1 MKKRICKKISHKIY
15 QLVFFISIY
24 SPVFG
29 QQTLD
34 DYIQLGLK
42 NNQEFIRQQ
51 LQTQIAEQEWKEAKG
66 KFMPDIS
73 LDASYM
79 WADGGRTIDVP
90 AGDLVNPAY
99 RGLNEVLGEERY
111 PTNIPNTSEQFLPN
125 DFHETKIRLIQPILN
140 TSIYFNEKAKAAR
153 VSAEQAREQALKNT
167 LIKEIKTAYFQHLSS
182 REQVQIFKDTRALLQ
197 DIVEVNKKLVAN
209 DKATR
214 EAVYAA
220 EAELRALESQLAAAV
235 KQENTSRLFFNY
247 LLNRDLET
255 SIHVDSISTKILS
268 GYSLTELKSKA
279 LNQRSEINQLEYGL
293 EANNQALKLKQS
305 YLIPEINL
313 VGDLGY
319 QGFEYTFDENQE
331 FWLIRLGLTWP
342 IFQGWQ
348 NKSKI
353 QQTVLR
359 SQQLESRLAELR
371 QQIQLEVSNAFY
383 AYQEAIA
390 TLESREA
397 QLKSATEN
405 FRIVSSKY
413 REGQALPVEL
423 REARTSYT
431 TALLAE
437 VIARYNVLIKKAEL
451 EASINLN
458 IDGNENK

>member
-1 MKKRICKKISHKIY
+1 MKKNSTILYR
-15 QLVFFISIY
+15 LVFFIAISNL
-24 SPVFG
+24 VFG

-34 DYIQLGLK
+34 DYIQTGLR

-51 LQTQIAEQEWKEAKG
+51 LQTQIAEQEWEEAKG

-73 LDASYM
+73 LHASYM

-182 REQVQIFKDTRALLQ
+182 REQVEIFTETRALLQ
-197 DIVEVNKKLVAN
+197 NIVEVNKKLVAN

-247 LLNRDLET
+247 LLNRDLKAPIT
-255 SIHVDSISTKILS
+255 IDSVSAKTLMD
-268 GYSLTELKSKA
+268 YSLTDLKDKA
-279 LNQRSEINQLEYGL
+279 LTQRSEINQLEYGL
-293 EANNQALKLKQS
+293 AANNQALKLHQS
-305 YLIPEINL
+305 YQIPEINL

-319 QGFEYTFDENQE
+319 QGFDYTFDKDQA
-331 FWLIRLGLTWP
+331 FWLVRLGLSWP
-342 IFQGWQ
+342 IFQGGQ

-353 QQTVLR
+353 QQTALK

-405 FRIVSSKY
+405 FRILTSKY
-413 REGQALPVEL
+413 RAGQALPVEL
-423 REARTSYT
+423 REARTTYT
-431 TALLAE
+431 TAQLAE

-451 EASINLN
+451 EASIQLN
-458 IDGNENK
+458 IDENEKN

>member
-1 MKKRICKKISHKIY
+1 MKNFYMKIY
-15 QLVFFISIY
+15 RLVFFTLLSV
-24 SPVFG
+24 PAFG
-29 QQTLD
+29 QNTLE
-34 DYIQLGLK
+34 DYIRIGLE

-73 LDASYM
+73 LEASYM

-90 AGDLVNPAY
+90 AGDLINPAY
-99 RGLNEVLGEERY
+99 RGLNEILGEERY
-111 PTNIPNTSEQFLPN
+111 PTNISNTNEQFLPN

-167 LIKEIKTAYFQHLSS
+167 LIKEIKTAYFRYLSS
-182 REQVQIFKDTRALLQ
+182 VEQVDIFNETRTLLQ
-197 DIVEVNKKLVAN
+197 DIVEVNERLVRN
-209 DKATR
+209 NKATK

-255 SIHVDSISTKILS
+255 PIIVDSVATKFS
-268 GYSLTELKSKA
+268 SDYSLDELKNEA
-279 LNQRSEINQLEYGL
+279 LNQRREIRQMEFGL
-293 EANNQALKLKQS
+293 EANNHALKLNRS
-305 YLIPEINL
+305 YRIPEINF

-342 IFQGWQ
+342 IFQGGQ

-353 QQTVLR
+353 QQSALK

-405 FRIVSSKY
+405 FRIISSKY
-413 REGQALPVEL
+413 REGQALPVES
-423 REARTSYT
+423 REARTGYT
-431 TALLAE
+431 TAQLAE
-437 VIARYNVLIKKAEL
+437 IIARYNVLVKKAEL

-458 IDGNENK
+458 IDENEKN